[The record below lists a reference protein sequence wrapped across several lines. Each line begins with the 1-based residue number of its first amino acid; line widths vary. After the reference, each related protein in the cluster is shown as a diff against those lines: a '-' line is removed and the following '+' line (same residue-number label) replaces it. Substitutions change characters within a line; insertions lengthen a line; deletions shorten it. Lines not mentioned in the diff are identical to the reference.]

1 MSQEEYPIPVL
12 RPEVMIDD
20 FEKIDIRVGKI
31 LSAKQ
36 LPKAKKPAY
45 ALEID
50 FGPLGIKHSSAQI
63 TVYYTPETLVGK
75 RILAVVNFPPRRIAG
90 FVSEVLTLGI
100 PDAAGAVALIHPD
113 IDAPLGSQLF

>member
-1 MSQEEYPIPVL
+1 MSNTEHSLPIA
-12 RPEVMIDD
+12 RTEVTIDD

-31 LSAKQ
+31 LSAKI

-45 ALEID
+45 ILEID

-63 TVYYTPETLVGK
+63 TIHYSPEELVDR

-90 FVSEVLTLGI
+90 FISEVLTLGVS
-100 PDAAGAVALIHPD
+100 DAAGAVALIHPD
-113 IDAPLGSQLF
+113 KDVPLGAQLF